1 MKTDVEK
8 MENNRVL
15 LKVEVETEEF
25 AQAINQV
32 YRKLVKSV
40 NIPGFRPGRAPRT
53 VLERHVGKKH
63 LLDEAVEILV
73 NDAYHKAVEETGIEP
88 ISAPELDLVQ
98 TEEGKPVKFNAK
110 VMVKP
115 EVQLG
120 QYTDFEIIKPLFKVR
135 DEDMDLE
142 LELLRKNHIQLVT
155 LDEGKV
161 LPEDEVTIDFEGKV
175 GGEPIKEWQANDFI
189 LETGRNELLPGF
201 DDQLYGMS
209 CGETKE
215 VKISLPEDYYKKEL
229 TGQEMVFTVK
239 LKSLRRKRIPML
251 DDEFAKDISEFET
264 LAELKDYIKNKLTE
278 KMVNK
283 AEASVRQEII
293 KRAVDSATL
302 ETPEEMINNQAE
314 LMVQNM
320 EKYIK
325 ENVLPKDL
333 TIDKYYQETKSS
345 REKLKEDFYPEAE
358 MSLKTMFVLEAI
370 VKKEGLQ
377 IKAEDIDKK
386 LTEIADQTGQ
396 EVSVIREYISKQEQF
411 IPFVQD
417 LQQEKTIQFLIEK
430 SKIVEEKEGQEK
442 GKQEESQETVQAE
455 INQTEGHEEQEQE
468 QSKVPVQEEG
478 ICQAE

>member
-8 MENNRVL
+8 MENNWVL
-15 LKVEVETEEF
+15 LKIEVETEEF
-25 AQAINQV
+25 AQTINQV
-32 YRKLVKSV
+32 YRKLVKGV
-40 NIPGFRPGRAPRT
+40 NVPGFRPGRAPRV
-53 VLERHVGKKH
+53 VLERQVGKKR

-88 ISAPELDLVQ
+88 VSAPELELVQ

-120 QYTDFEIIKPLFKVR
+120 QYTDFEITKPLFKVR
-135 DEDMDLE
+135 DEDVDLE
-142 LELLRKNHIQLVT
+142 LELLRKNHTQLVT

-175 GGEPIKEWQANDFI
+175 GGEPVKEWQACDFI
-189 LETGRNELLPGF
+189 LETGRDELLPGF

-215 VKISLPEDYYKKEL
+215 IKIDLPEDYYKKEL
-229 TGQEMVFTVK
+229 SGQEMVFTVK

-264 LAELKDYIKNKLTE
+264 LEELKDYIRNKLTE
-278 KMVNK
+278 KMKNK
-283 AEASVRQEII
+283 AEASVRQELI
-293 KRAVDSATL
+293 KKVVDNAVI
-302 ETPEEMINNQAE
+302 EVPEEMINNQVE
-314 LMVQNM
+314 FMVQDM

-325 ENVLPKDL
+325 ENVLPKDIS
-333 TIDKYYQETKSS
+333 IDEYYKETKSS
-345 REKLKEDFYPEAE
+345 REKQKEDFYPEAE
-358 MSLKTMFVLEAI
+358 IFLKTMFVLEAI
-370 VKKEGLQ
+370 NKKEGLQ

-386 LTEIADQTGQ
+386 LIEISAQTGQ
-396 EVSVIREYISKQEQF
+396 EVNAVREYISRQKQF

-417 LQQEKTIQFLIEK
+417 LQREKTIQFLIEK
-430 SKIVEEKEGQEK
+430 SKIVEEKENQEK
-442 GKQEESQETVQAE
+442 GKQGEDQEMIQAE
-455 INQTEGHEEQEQE
+455 INQTEGHEEREQL
-468 QSKVPVQEEG
+468 KIPVQGDEV
-478 ICQAE
+478 CQVE

>member
-25 AQAINQV
+25 TQAINQV
-32 YRKLVKSV
+32 YRRLVKSV
-40 NIPGFRPGRAPRT
+40 NVPGFRPGRAPRP
-53 VLERHVGKKH
+53 VLERHVGKKR

-88 ISAPELDLVQ
+88 VSAPELELVQ

-120 QYTDFEIIKPLFKVR
+120 QYTDFEIIKPFFKVR
-135 DEDMDLE
+135 DEDVDLE
-142 LELLRKNHIQLVT
+142 LELLRKNHAQLVT

-175 GGEPIKEWQANDFI
+175 GGEPVKEWQANDFT
-189 LETGRNELLPGF
+189 LETGRDELLPGF

-215 VKISLPEDYYKKEL
+215 IKISLPEDYHKNEL
-229 TGQEMVFTVK
+229 ASQEMVFTVK
-239 LKSLRRKRIPML
+239 LKSLRRKSIPML

-264 LAELKDYIKNKLTE
+264 LAELKDYIRNKLTE

-293 KRAVDSATL
+293 KKVVDNAIL
-302 ETPEEMINNQAE
+302 EIPEEMINKQAE
-314 LMVQNM
+314 FMVQDM
-320 EKYIK
+320 EKYIR
-325 ENVLPKDL
+325 ENVLPKDVS
-333 TIDKYYQETKSS
+333 IDEYYKETKSS
-345 REKLKEDFYPEAE
+345 REKQKEDFYPEAE
-358 MSLKTMFVLEAI
+358 MFLKTMFVLEAI

-377 IKAEDIDKK
+377 IKGEDIDKK
-386 LTEIADQTGQ
+386 LTEIAAQTGQ
-396 EVSVIREYISKQEQF
+396 EVSTIREYISKQERF

-417 LQQEKTIQFLIEK
+417 IQREKTIQFLIEK
-430 SKIVEEKEGQEK
+430 SKIVEEKEDQEER
-442 GKQEESQETVQAE
+442 KQEENQEIIQAE
-455 INQTEGHEEQEQE
+455 INQIEGHEEQEQL
-468 QSKVPVQEEG
+468 KVPVQEEG